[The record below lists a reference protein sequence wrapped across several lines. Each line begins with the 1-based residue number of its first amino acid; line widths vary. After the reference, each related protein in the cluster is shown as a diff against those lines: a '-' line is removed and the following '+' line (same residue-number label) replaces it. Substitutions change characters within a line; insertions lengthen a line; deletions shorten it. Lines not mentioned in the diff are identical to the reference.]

1 MFRVAPIKQISFAPL
16 RVCLYYRNERFL
28 VTVEGS
34 THDTMRDRGRSRV
47 RNEGAAVGP
56 LSVGRSVGGDVEG
69 AAEGMAVCTAQHGVV
84 QLGVCRGR
92 LRR

>member
-16 RVCLYYRNERFL
+16 RVCLYCRNERFL

-34 THDTMRDRGRSRV
+34 IHDLMRDRGRSRV
-47 RNEGAAVGP
+47 RNGGAVVGP

-69 AAEGMAVCTAQHGVV
+69 AAEGRVACTAQHSTV
-84 QLGVCRGR
+84 
-92 LRR
+92 